1 MASDAGTVEGVDLC
15 ERERPVSAPASE
27 RVSDLASG
35 ATYELKDAAAEE
47 LSLSGADWRLTGWYP
62 NQWQPRLSM
71 ELGVSILPAVAELP
85 ATVPGSVQTDLRAA
99 GRMADPFVGL
109 DSLHGEWVTQ
119 REWIYSKT
127 VQIPDGWERE
137 RCELVFEGLDYAG
150 SVFWN
155 GRKAADFEGTF
166 LPVVVDVTGSLAPGG
181 VNLLQVMFRQPP
193 ELDGQVGYSSRI
205 RHLKAR
211 FGYGWDWIPRMVAVG
226 IWRDVRLRTY
236 EGVAVRDF
244 YPEAAPAAAAGQ
256 GAVSF
261 RTELEV
267 MRSGAYDCLYAL
279 EDAEG
284 RTIWQASRREVL
296 RAGPVRLTL
305 AAEVAGID
313 LWWPAGMGAQPLYRA
328 RIELRDGDGR
338 ILAAA
343 ARTIGFRRIEWRAN
357 PGSPAEAL
365 PYTAVVNGIPVFLR
379 GVNWVPV
386 SPYYGAVTEADYRAR
401 LDPLADMNVNVL
413 RVWGGGIIETPAF
426 YDYCDRRG
434 LLVWQ
439 ELLQSSSALDNCP
452 PDDPQLLERLAAVTT
467 AAVREKRAHP
477 SLLLWCG
484 GNELMWEGF
493 RPVDE
498 RHANIAMLA
507 GLIRELDPGR
517 RFLPASASGP
527 AFCADARDF
536 GRGVH
541 HDVHGPWLYAGSPG
555 HYAFFNGDDALF
567 RSETGTPGAS
577 RAGLLRALRGAC
589 DVWPPTADNPY
600 WTHRGS
606 WWVPWDAVSESFG
619 PWRRDVDELEE
630 FARCSRFLQKESLRY
645 SSEAT
650 RRRAPQASGFLV
662 WMGNEPFPNNAN
674 TSVLEYDGMPKPAY
688 YALKKAFA
696 PIHVSARYDRTDYR
710 TGDAFRAEIHLHA
723 EYAEALHPAAGA
735 VVRAAAFDFGGALL
749 AERDFAAF
757 PLPSGSTSLGAVAFA
772 VPELAEPVFLLRLE
786 AAAMDGRTLA
796 ETTYLFTAADVGC
809 SWEALRSLPEA
820 GTVTVLPASAADREV
835 LISNQSSVAAVEL
848 WIEAED
854 DEGRPVRF
862 ADNGLTLLPGEC
874 RTVGWSGGNG
884 RLSSLRAEGFNARAE
899 YRGEHS

>member
-1 MASDAGTVEGVDLC
+1 MASDAGIADGVNLS
-15 ERERPVSAPASE
+15 ERDKRAPAP
-27 RVSDLASG
+27 VAGVALG
-35 ATYELKDAAAEE
+35 ADCGMAPEAALELC
-47 LSLSGADWRLTGWYP
+47 LNGADWRLTGWYP

-71 ELGVSILPAVAELP
+71 ELGVSILPAVAELS
-85 ATVPGSVQTDLRAA
+85 ASVPGSVQTDLLAA
-99 GRMADPFVGL
+99 GRMANPFVGL

-127 VQIPDGWERE
+127 VQIPDGWERD

-150 SVFWN
+150 TVFWN

-166 LPVVVDVTGSLAPGG
+166 LPVVVDVTGSLAPDGA
-181 VNLLQVMFRQPP
+181 NLLQVMFRRPP

-226 IWRDVRLRTY
+226 IWRSVRLRTY
-236 EGVAVRDF
+236 EGAAVRDF
-244 YPEAAPAAAAGQ
+244 YPEAVPAEEAGQ

-267 MRSGAYDCLYAL
+267 MRPGAYDCLYAL

-284 RTIWQASRREVL
+284 RTIWQARRQETL
-296 RAGPVRLTL
+296 RAGPARLAL
-305 AAEVAGID
+305 AAIVSGIG

-328 RIELRDGDGR
+328 RVELRDCEGR
-338 ILAAA
+338 IMDAA

-357 PGSPAEAL
+357 PGSPADAL

-386 SPYYGAVTEADYRAR
+386 SPYYGAVTEADYRTQ

-413 RVWGGGIIETPAF
+413 RVWGGGLIETPAF

-452 PDDPQLLERLAAVTT
+452 PDDPQLLEMLSAVTA

-477 SLLLWCG
+477 SLLIWCG

-527 AFCADARDF
+527 TFCADAKDF

-577 RAGLLRALRGAC
+577 RPGLLRGLRGTC

-619 PWRRDVDELEE
+619 PWRRDEDELDE

-645 SSEAT
+645 SAEAT

-696 PIHVSARYDRTDYR
+696 PLHVSARYDQARYLS
-710 TGDAFRAEIHLHA
+710 GEKFRADIYLHA
-723 EYAEALHPAAGA
+723 EYDEALHPAAGA
-735 VVRAAAFDFGGALL
+735 VVRATVLTLEGATI
-749 AERDFAAF
+749 AEREYAAF
-757 PLPSGSTSLGAVAFA
+757 PLPSGSAELGAIALS
-772 VPELAEPVFLLRLE
+772 VPELAERVFLLRLE
-786 AAAMDGRTLA
+786 AAAADGRTLA
-796 ETTYLFTAADVGC
+796 ETTYVYATTDSSFA
-809 SWEALRSLPEA
+809 WEALRSLPEA
-820 GTVTVLPASAADREV
+820 GAVTVMPAPAGDREV
-835 LISNQSSVAAVEL
+835 LVYNESTVAAVEL
-848 WIEAED
+848 WLTAED
-854 DEGRPVRF
+854 DDGSLVRF
-862 ADNGLTLLPGEC
+862 TDNGLTLLPGEC
-874 RTVGWSGGNG
+874 RTVGWSGGSG
-884 RLSSLRAEGFNARAE
+884 RLSSLRAEGFNARTE
-899 YRGEHS
+899 YRGDRS